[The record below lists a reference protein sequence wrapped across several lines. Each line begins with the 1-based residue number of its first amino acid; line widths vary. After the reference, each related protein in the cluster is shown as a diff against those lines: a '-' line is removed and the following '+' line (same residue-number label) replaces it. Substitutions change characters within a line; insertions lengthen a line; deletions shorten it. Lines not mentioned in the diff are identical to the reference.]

1 MATKLN
7 TTAIGDKFELKSLE
21 IIKKMIEVGQIA
33 HLSQYLKIYQQKKY
47 FSSLRN
53 DDIIFDLTIEV
64 WPPGA
69 TRYSLIYI
77 IECKDFEKRVPVN
90 KIEDFIGKIKQVS
103 GVNVKGI
110 FISNSPLQKSGFTI
124 AKNIGMMVIEAESVD
139 NYKIVLYKTN
149 REREEKKIP
158 FIKDTFDVGLINEG
172 INHLEKLI
180 DEAILSAFQENTNES
195 DVSYGIDKL
204 SKDEIVCIAENELDK
219 INLDILTRAHTLTV
233 EHLTEYIENVLK
245 ITIINLES
253 NSNILGS
260 CDTLNNIIGINKAI
274 KGSKRELFIL
284 AHELGH
290 YILHQN
296 LSIGQTAY
304 DAFDDAEYNF
314 KTNKH
319 DLKNQKNWIEWQA
332 NYFASSFVLPNK
344 SFSFILL
351 QEEARLNMAQGKIFL
366 DDQKQNIKNFNDLVK
381 RLVYRFEVSKTTVIY
396 KLKEMGLIND
406 QSRLKSIGQVITE
419 IKAEYFT

>member
-1 MATKLN
+1 MAIKLN
-7 TTAIGDKFELKSLE
+7 TTAIGDKFESTSLE
-21 IIKKMIEVGQIA
+21 IIKKMIEEGQLG
-33 HLSQYLKIYQQKKY
+33 HLSQYLKIYQQKEY

-53 DDIIFDLTIEV
+53 GNIKFDLTIEV
-64 WPPGA
+64 WPPNA

-77 IECKDFEKRVPVN
+77 IECKDYEKRVPVE
-90 KIEDFIGKIKQVS
+90 KIEEFIGKIKQVS

-110 FISNSPLQKSGFTI
+110 FISNSPLQKSGFAI
-124 AKNIGMMVIEAESVD
+124 AESLGMMVIEAESVD

-149 REREEKKIP
+149 RDREEKKIP
-158 FIKDTFDVGLINEG
+158 FIKGTFDVGLINEG
-172 INHLEKLI
+172 VEHLEKLI
-180 DEAILSAFQENTNES
+180 DEAILSAIQENANES
-195 DVSYGIDKL
+195 DVSYGIDRL
-204 SKDEIVCIAENELDK
+204 SKDDIKCIAENELDK
-219 INLDILTRAHTLTV
+219 INPDILTRAHTLNIK
-233 EHLTEYIENVLK
+233 HLIEYVENVLK
-245 ITIINLES
+245 MDIVSLGS

-260 CDTLNNIIGINKAI
+260 CDTLKNIIGINKAI

-296 LSIGQTAY
+296 LSIGQKTY

-314 KTNKH
+314 RTNKH
-319 DLKNQKNWIEWQA
+319 DLKNPKNWIEWQA

-344 SFSFILL
+344 SFSYILL

-366 DDQKQNIKNFNDLVK
+366 DEQKQNIKNYNDLVK
-381 RLVYRFEVSKTTVIY
+381 RLAYRFDVSVTTVIF
-396 KLKEMGLIND
+396 KLKEMDLIKD
-406 QSRLKSIGQVITE
+406 RSRLKSIGQVITE